1 MTRAV
6 TRETSEDRAPSL
18 LLNEEQKMLSK
29 TAHDFIRSRGPAAR
43 IRSFRDS
50 GDEVGFSRELWGE
63 MAELGWLGL
72 QIPERYQGMGLG
84 FFDLAVVL
92 EESGREL
99 MPEPFVSTLLLG
111 AQALL
116 LGGSEQ
122 QKRALL
128 PGVAAGDTLVSVG
141 YEEAGRQGGASLP
154 AMLANES
161 GDGFELSGEKLHV
174 LDGHMADRIIV
185 SAATSSHGCTL
196 FLIDPAQPSVTV
208 TRQSRID
215 GLSSA
220 IVRLE
225 GVPVKRDAMVGE
237 LDAGAALLEAVFDRA
252 SVGLA
257 AQMLGASE
265 QAFAD
270 TIDYIKERE
279 QFGVPIGSFQ
289 ALQHRA
295 VSVYTDIALT
305 RSVVLAAARAVDESP
320 VEVPRLAS
328 LAQAMASDTFMHAA
342 KEAIQMHGGIGV
354 TDAHDIGF
362 YMKRAQASYMMF
374 GTPAQHRKRWAEL
387 HGY

>member
-1 MTRAV
+1 MT
-6 TRETSEDRAPSL
+6 EDRVPCL

-29 TAHDFIRSRGPAAR
+29 TAHDFIRTRAPAAR
-43 IRSFRDS
+43 IRTFRDS
-50 GDEVGFSRELWGE
+50 NDDVGFSRELWNE

-84 FFDLAVVL
+84 FFDLSIVL
-92 EESGREL
+92 EQSGREL

-111 AQALL
+111 TQALL
-116 LGGSEQ
+116 VGGSEE
-122 QKRALL
+122 QKQALL
-128 PGVAAGDTLVSVG
+128 PGVAAGETLIAVG
-141 YEEAGRQGGASLP
+141 YEEAGSQGGALEP
-154 AMLANES
+154 AMVAKES
-161 GDGFELSGEKLHV
+161 LDGFELSGEKLHV
-174 LDGHMADRIIV
+174 LDGHVADRIIV
-185 SAATSSHGCTL
+185 SAATSSNRCTL
-196 FLIDPAQPSVTV
+196 FLVDPAQPSVTV

-215 GLSSA
+215 GMSSA

-225 GVPVKRDAMVGE
+225 RVPVKHDARVGE
-237 LDAGAALLEAVFDRA
+237 PDAGASVLEAVFDRA
-252 SVGLA
+252 SVGHA

-270 TIDYIKERE
+270 TIEYMKERE

-295 VSVYTDIALT
+295 VSVYTNIALT
-305 RSVVLAAARAVDESP
+305 RSVVLAAARAIDESP
-320 VEVPRLAS
+320 DDVPRLAS

-362 YMKRAQASYMMF
+362 YMKRAQAAYTMF
-374 GTPAQHRKRWAEL
+374 GMPSQHRRRWADL

>member
-1 MTRAV
+1 MT
-6 TRETSEDRAPSL
+6 EDRAPSL
-18 LLNEEQKMLSK
+18 LLNDEQEMLSK
-29 TAHDFIRSRGPAAR
+29 TAHDFIRERAPAAR
-43 IRSFRDS
+43 IRTFRDS
-50 GDEVGFSRELWGE
+50 NDDVGFSRELWHE

-72 QIPERYQGMGLG
+72 QIPEPYDGLGLG

-92 EESGREL
+92 EQSGREL

-111 AQALL
+111 TQALL
-116 LGGSEQ
+116 LGGSEE
-122 QKRALL
+122 QKKALL
-128 PGVAAGDTLVSVG
+128 PGVAAGETLIAVG
-141 YEEAGRQGGASLP
+141 YDEAGSRGRAYKP
-154 AMLANES
+154 ATVAKKS
-161 GDGFELSGEKLHV
+161 RDGFELTGEKLQV
-174 LDGHMADRIIV
+174 LDAHLADRIIV
-185 SAATSSHGCTL
+185 SAATSDTGYTL
-196 FLIDPAQPSVTV
+196 FLIDPTHKGVTV

-215 GLSSA
+215 GLNAA

-225 GVPVKRDAMVGE
+225 RVPAKSDAVVGE
-237 LDAGAALLEAVFDRA
+237 LDAGALLFEAIFDRA

-305 RSVVLAAARAVDESP
+305 RSAVLAAARAIDESP
-320 VEVPRLAS
+320 EDVPRLAS
-328 LAQAMASDTFMHAA
+328 LAKAMASETFMRAA

-362 YMKRAQASYMMF
+362 YMKRAQATYMTF
-374 GTPAQHRKRWAEL
+374 GMPSQHRQRWAEL

>member
-1 MTRAV
+1 MTQ
-6 TRETSEDRAPSL
+6 DRAPFL
-18 LLNEEQKMLSK
+18 LLNDEQEMLSK
-29 TAHDFIRSRGPAAR
+29 TAYDFIRERAPAAR
-43 IRSFRDS
+43 IRTFRDS
-50 GDEVGFSRELWGE
+50 NDDVGFSRELWYE

-72 QIPERYQGMGLG
+72 QIPEPYDGLGLG

-92 EESGREL
+92 EQSGREL

-111 AQALL
+111 TQALL
-116 LGGSEQ
+116 LGGNEEQ
-122 QKRALL
+122 KKALL
-128 PGVAAGDTLVSVG
+128 PGVTAGKTLITIG
-141 YEEAGRQGGASLP
+141 YEEAGSRGGLSSPTTVAKKS
-154 AMLANES
+154 S
-161 GDGFELSGEKLHV
+161 DGFELSGEKRQV
-174 LDGHMADRIIV
+174 LDGHLADRIIV
-185 SAATSSHGCTL
+185 SAATSDTGYTL
-196 FLIDPAQPSVTV
+196 LLIDPTHKGVTV

-215 GLSSA
+215 GLNAA
-220 IVRLE
+220 IVRLDR
-225 GVPVKRDAMVGE
+225 VPVKSDAVVGG
-237 LDAGAALLEAVFDRA
+237 LDAGAFLLEAVFDRA

-305 RSVVLAAARAVDESP
+305 RSAVLAAARAIDESP
-320 VEVPRLAS
+320 EEVPRLAS
-328 LAQAMASDTFMHAA
+328 LAKAMASETFMHAA

-362 YMKRAQASYMMF
+362 YMKRAQAAYMTF
-374 GTPAQHRKRWAEL
+374 GTPFQHRRRWAEL

>member
-1 MTRAV
+1 MT
-6 TRETSEDRAPSL
+6 EDRAPSL

-29 TAHDFIRSRGPAAR
+29 TAQNFIRERAPAAR

-50 GDEVGFSRELWGE
+50 NDEVGFSRELWRE

-72 QIPERYQGMGLG
+72 QIPERYEGMGLG
-84 FFDLAVVL
+84 FFDLSVVL
-92 EESGREL
+92 EQSGREL

-111 AQALL
+111 TQALL
-116 LGGSEQ
+116 LGGDEEQ
-122 QKRALL
+122 KKALL
-128 PGVAAGDTLVSVG
+128 PGIAAGETLITIG
-141 YEEAGRQGGASLP
+141 CEEAGSRGGLSKP
-154 AMLANES
+154 ATVAKKS
-161 GDGFELSGEKLHV
+161 HDGFELSGEKRQV
-174 LDGHMADRIIV
+174 LDGHLADRIIV
-185 SAATSSHGCTL
+185 SAATSDTGYTL
-196 FLIDPAQPSVTV
+196 FLIDPAQSGVAV
-208 TRQSRID
+208 TRQRRMD
-215 GLSSA
+215 GPNAA
-220 IVRLE
+220 IVRLDRLA
-225 GVPVKRDAMVGE
+225 VTSDALVGE
-237 LDAGAALLEAVFDRA
+237 LDMGADLLEAVVDRA

-270 TIDYIKERE
+270 TMDYIKERE

-305 RSVVLAAARAVDESP
+305 RSVVLAAARAIDESP
-320 VEVPRLAS
+320 DEVPRLAS
-328 LAQAMASDTFMHAA
+328 LSKAMASETFMHAA

-362 YMKRAQASYMMF
+362 YIKRAQATYMTF
-374 GTPAQHRKRWAEL
+374 GMPSQHRQRWAEL